1 MSKKTIIVNFIIQK
15 LKSKQTSLKKY
26 TNWAKLIYFSLV
38 LREPEEK
45 KPNISHLSAAY
56 HPNSMFSM
64 CAVYPAGTTAHGGS
78 KLTHYQV
85 DSRNL
90 NLIIQP
96 NKRMN
101 FLKLGNANVIKFL
114 NDMPK
119 TKHDLNSFT
128 LGKQRKNCTR
138 GHSISTWTRWVGGG
152 GYKMSVFVH
161 AQGIKTV
168 HARGGGSKI
177 GKILST

>member
-1 MSKKTIIVNFIIQK
+1 MLEFIRQYIDVYDQDDR
-15 LKSKQTSLKKY
+15 T
-26 TNWAKLIYFSLV
+26 
-38 LREPEEK
+38 P
-45 KPNISHLSAAY
+45 LSAAY

-64 CAVYPAGTTAHGGS
+64 CAIYPAGTTAHGGS

-138 GHSISTWTRWVGGG
+138 GHSISTWTR
-152 GYKMSVFVH
+152 
-161 AQGIKTV
+161 
-168 HARGGGSKI
+168 
-177 GKILST
+177 